1 MRYPGCVIR
10 YWASTVF
17 AVLTLGVGHSR
28 GFGAPAARGPAIA
41 AEGLDF
47 AGDAVCGAGT
57 FSDDGVCVSWEFNE
71 EGILALT
78 EASRSHIE
86 NSGQRKTYDQI
97 GKQPDRPENYDLY
110 VYPVPPGLP
119 GGQYVISGYDLDRP
133 DPLQR
138 RGRGLTHVGH
148 GGVDV
153 PGKRGTPIRLV
164 RLEGQQGEA
173 SLLYSG
179 PLFGLSVVTLHTV
192 LEGAET
198 RQYMVLHGH
207 LDGAAPLAL
216 GSPLADGVVLGAMGD
231 SGSPNLVHLHLE
243 IRRFRAGV
251 APEQVLK
258 TSGAYALVQD
268 HQSVVCDP
276 RNLLPL
282 RP

>member
-1 MRYPGCVIR
+1 MLR
-10 YWASTVF
+10 YWASSVF
-17 AVLTLGVGHSR
+17 SVLILGMGYST
-28 GFGAPAARGPAIA
+28 GSGAPAPQGQLAPAP
-41 AEGLDF
+41 GLDF
-47 AGDAVCGAGT
+47 AGEAVCGAGT
-57 FSDDGVCVSWEFNE
+57 FSDDGVCVAWEFNE
-71 EGILALT
+71 EGILVLT

-97 GKQPDRPENYDLY
+97 GRQPDRPESYDLY
-110 VYPVPPGLP
+110 AYPVPPALPAGSP

-148 GGVDV
+148 GGVDI
-153 PGKRGTPIRLV
+153 PGRRGTPVRLV

-173 SLLYSG
+173 SLLYTG

-198 RQYMVLHGH
+198 RQYMMLHGH

-216 GSPLADGVVLGAMGD
+216 GSPLADGVVLGNMGD

-243 IRRFRAGV
+243 VRRFRAGV
-251 APEQVLK
+251 VPEQVIK
-258 TSGAYALVQD
+258 GSGAYALVQD

-276 RNLLPL
+276 RNLLLL
-282 RP
+282 RPR

>member
-1 MRYPGCVIR
+1 MVR
-10 YWASTVF
+10 YWASSVF
-17 AVLTLGVGHSR
+17 CVLIL
-28 GFGAPAARGPAIA
+28 GFGYSTGAFGAVAKGQPLGAP
-41 AEGLDF
+41 GLDF
-47 AGDAVCGAGT
+47 ASDAVCGAGT

-78 EASRSHIE
+78 EASRSHVE
-86 NSGQRKTYDQI
+86 NSGQRKIYDQI
-97 GKQPDRPENYDLY
+97 GRQPDRPENYDLY
-110 VYPVPPGLP
+110 SYPVPPGLPAGSP

-148 GGVDV
+148 GGVDI
-153 PGKRGTPIRLV
+153 PGRRGTPVRLV

-198 RQYMVLHGH
+198 RQYMMLHGH
-207 LDGAAPLAL
+207 LDGAARLAL
-216 GSPLADGVVLGAMGD
+216 GSPLADGVVLGNMGD

-251 APEQVLK
+251 VPEQVIK
-258 TSGAYALVQD
+258 ASGAYALVQD

-276 RNLLPL
+276 RNLLLLQPH
-282 RP
+282 